1 MKELKPR
8 YPDCENE
15 GMCCDACSLSSYG
28 RDCRN
33 NPNNNLAFC
42 RLRAG
47 MTQQQLAEK
56 TGWKVMYLSNLETG
70 RRSLGG
76 DLPTQ
81 CHQVGRGFGLGG
93 HPGIDPGQP
102 GDRMKGVKP

>member
-76 DLPTQ
+76 SPYAMPSSWQRLWAWRTS
-81 CHQVGRGFGLGG
+81 GN
-93 HPGIDPGQP
+93 
-102 GDRMKGVKP
+102 